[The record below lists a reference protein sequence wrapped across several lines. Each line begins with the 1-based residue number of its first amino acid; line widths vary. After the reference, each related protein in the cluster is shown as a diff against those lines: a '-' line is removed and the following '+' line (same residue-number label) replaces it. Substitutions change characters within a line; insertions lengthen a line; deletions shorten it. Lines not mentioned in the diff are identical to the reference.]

1 MWGNKLNDR
10 PPREKQTTKGKLASA
25 TFTQTQIYLKPL
37 LRKLKS
43 KTLPEDISES
53 LTEIIGYLLDRN
65 YIKVCKFY
73 KSLKIPFKKNFI

>member
-10 PPREKQTTKGKLASA
+10 PPREKQTTKGKLQSA

-43 KTLPEDISES
+43 KTLSEDIAES
-53 LTEIIGYLLDRN
+53 LTEIIAFLLDRN
-65 YIKVCKFY
+65 YIKV
-73 KSLKIPFKKNFI
+73 SITVQGLMIA